1 MSEHFVTLCIKELK
15 RLKSAFQWGEDAIK
29 EYLVRA
35 KDKSLENMLKPRTEP
50 RGTPDRISLYRLK
63 VLFKQILRLL
73 LFT

>member
-1 MSEHFVTLCIKELK
+1 MSDHFVTLCIKGLK

-35 KDKSLENMLKPRTEP
+35 KYKSLENMLKPRTKP
-50 RGTPDRISLYRLK
+50 RGTPGRISLYGLK
-63 VLFKQILRLL
+63 VLFKQILRFL